1 MITSFAI
8 FETALFPVATIMLDT
23 LPFTPTL
30 LLMIVLFGL
39 GGVFYAS
46 ATEVWM
52 VILAR
57 GIMGVASL
65 LVVCILQT
73 YVGEMSTI
81 LDTIRGEKGKRPFK
95 PILYIFLLFSINGMQ
110 VLLLG
115 KYHCTCTSLYTCSIV
130 FQCYSIN
137 NYFTAYINL
146 MLIQGHCLFRAVFIT
161 FRDTHAAETFHMTY
175 YCLLIMALA
184 MG

>member
-30 LLMIVLFGL
+30 LVMIVLFGVS
-39 GGVFYAS
+39 GVFYAS
-46 ATEVWM
+46 ATDVWM

-65 LVVCILQT
+65 LGSSIMQT

-81 LDTIRGEKGKRPFK
+81 LDTSRGEKGQRPLK
-95 PILYIFLLFSINGMQ
+95 PIVYLFHLFSINGVQ

-115 KYHCTCTSLYTCSIV
+115 KSNCTCTISVYYQTIMYLY
-130 FQCYSIN
+130 N
-137 NYFTAYINL
+137 NTSK
-146 MLIQGHCLFRAVFIT
+146 
-161 FRDTHAAETFHMTY
+161 
-175 YCLLIMALA
+175 
-184 MG
+184 

>member
-23 LPFTPTL
+23 LPFTPSL
-30 LLMIVLFGL
+30 LLMIVLFGVS
-39 GGVFYAS
+39 GVVYAS
-46 ATEVWM
+46 ATDVWM

-65 LVVCILQT
+65 LGSSIMQT

-81 LDTIRGEKGKRPFK
+81 LDTSREEKGQRPLK
-95 PILYIFLLFSINGMQ
+95 PIVYLFHLFSINGVQ

-115 KYHCTCTSLYTCSIV
+115 KCNSTCTISVLCTCNIIIYVYVPC
-130 FQCYSIN
+130 C
-137 NYFTAYINL
+137 
-146 MLIQGHCLFRAVFIT
+146 
-161 FRDTHAAETFHMTY
+161 
-175 YCLLIMALA
+175 
-184 MG
+184 